1 MRLEEM
7 IFLNYNKLNNTDLL
21 IWKYITANK
30 KHCSKMSINELAMK
44 CNVSRATITRFVKK
58 LDLKGFSE
66 FKVLL
71 SWESEK
77 VHVIENQSFDI
88 ACNSIIKYVE
98 DQKIKIMMHCV
109 NFFMNQEQYT
119 LMVQVIFKMWLQNR

>member
-7 IFLNYNKLNNTDLL
+7 IFLNYNKLNDTDLL

-98 DQKIKIMMHCV
+98 DQKNKDYDALCKLLY
-109 NFFMNQEQYT
+109 E
-119 LMVQVIFKMWLQNR
+119 

>member
-7 IFLNYNKLNNTDLL
+7 IFLNYNKLNDTDLL

-58 LDLKGFSE
+58 LDLKVS
-66 FKVLL
+66 VSL
-71 SWESEK
+71 
-77 VHVIENQSFDI
+77 
-88 ACNSIIKYVE
+88 KY
-98 DQKIKIMMHCV
+98 
-109 NFFMNQEQYT
+109 Y
-119 LMVQVIFKMWLQNR
+119 